1 MKFYRCLHCHSLV
14 AKLNEPGSTP
24 SCCGEMMQE
33 LIPNEGDGA
42 FEKHVPEV
50 KIEDNRVLVQ
60 VGSTLHPMTEAHYI
74 EWIYLKTDKALHA
87 KESCIRMRN
96 RKRRSCSKKTRN
108 PWKSMLIATSTG
120 CISRRSLKAAIPE
133 KSGIFLLLRAKKVRY
148 SRTN

>member
-87 KESCIRMRN
+87 EELHPN
-96 RKRRSCSKKTRN
+96 EE
-108 PWKSMLIATSTG
+108 P
-120 CISRRSLKAAIPE
+120 KAAFVLEENENPLE
-133 KSGIFLLLRAKKVRY
+133 VYAYCNLHGLYLKKIA
-148 SRTN
+148 